1 MCRKLQILT
10 LIITGILF
18 TGITGAWAQG
28 KQVKFTVSGH
38 VTDEVS
44 GEDLPGASVYIQEV
58 MKGTATNTY
67 GFYSLTLESGTY
79 NLVASYMG
87 YEQISQKIV
96 LNKDLK
102 INIKLKP
109 FSITTDEV
117 VVTAERKDKNV
128 ESTEMGKVELQ
139 TDEIK
144 TLPVV
149 FGEVD
154 VLKTIQL
161 LPGVQSAGEGSTG
174 FYVRG
179 GGPDQNLILLDEAT
193 VYNAGHLL
201 GFFSV
206 FNADAIK
213 STTLIKG
220 GMPANYG
227 GRLSSVLDINMK
239 DGNNQSYHGEGGI
252 GLIASRM
259 TLEGPIKKNDASFII
274 SGRRT
279 YVDVLSK
286 PFLKNTELGGIP
298 YFFYDLNA
306 KVNYKITPKDRVY
319 LSGYFGRDIFD
330 VNVEDGRLKANINWG
345 NATTTLRWNHL
356 FNDKLFMNMSGIYNS
371 YDFKI
376 DAGFDNFTTTF
387 ASGIKDWNQ
396 KTDFFYYP
404 NINHNIKFG
413 YNYTYHIFSPRTIK
427 IEDTDGGFNAENVVK
442 KYSHETALYV
452 MDDFSLTDKL
462 KVNAGLRGAYFIQ
475 KGPFTLY
482 EFDNNYTPIDSTRFR
497 GGEKVADF
505 WGLEPRLSLRY
516 ALNST
521 SSLKAGF
528 TYNNQ
533 FVHLVSNSYTTLPM
547 DIWVP
552 SSILVKP
559 QKGTQY
565 SGGYFRNF
573 KDNMFE
579 TSVEL
584 YYKNLRNQIEFNESY
599 TGDVSTRDIEYEF
612 TYGDGYSYG
621 MELFLKKATGKAQ
634 GWIGYTL
641 SKTARTFEHINKGN
655 EFPARFDRTHDL
667 SVVGSYKLNDR
678 WTFSGVFVYG
688 TGQATTMPERYYLV
702 GTDLATKYGPR
713 NGFRMEPYHRMDI
726 SAILHSKKKEGK
738 KFSSEWAFSIY
749 NVYNRKN
756 PFFYYIANEG
766 DPIKGDFK
774 VTAKKVYIFPI
785 LPSVSWN
792 FKF

>member
-1 MCRKLQILT
+1 MSPIRY
-10 LIITGILF
+10 ITILF
-18 TGITGAWAQG
+18 CLLIAGGLTAQNKG
-28 KQVKFTVSGH
+28 TQRYTISGH
-38 VTDEVS
+38 VVDENS
-44 GEDLPGASVYIQEV
+44 GESLPGASVYIAEL
-58 MKGTATNTY
+58 MKGTATNAY
-67 GFYSLTLESGTY
+67 GFYSLTLDAGEY
-79 NLVASYMG
+79 NMLVSFVG
-87 YEQISQKIV
+87 YEQVTQKIN
-96 LNKDLK
+96 LTKDITLDVK
-102 INIKLKP
+102 IHPLV
-109 FSITTDEV
+109 ITTEEV
-117 VVTAERKDKNV
+117 VITGERKDENV

-144 TLPVV
+144 SLPVV

-161 LPGVQSAGEGSTG
+161 LPGVQSSGEGSTG

-213 STTLIKG
+213 NTTLIKG

-227 GRLSSVLDINMK
+227 GRLSSVLDITMK

-259 TLEGPIKKNDASFII
+259 TLEGPILKDKASFIV

-279 YVDVLSK
+279 YIDVLSK

-298 YFFYDLNA
+298 YFFYDLNT
-306 KVNYKITPKDRVY
+306 KMNWKITPKDRIY
-319 LSGYFGRDIFD
+319 ASGYFGRDIF
-330 VNVEDGRLKANINWG
+330 NIEVEDGRLKANINWG

-356 FNDKLFMNMSGIYNS
+356 FNDKLFMNLSGIYNS
-371 YDFKI
+371 YDFRI
-376 DAGFDNFTTTF
+376 DATFDNFTTTF

-404 NINHNIKFG
+404 NINHTIKFG

-427 IEDTDGGFNAENVVK
+427 VEDADNNFSSEREVK
-442 KYSHETALYV
+442 KFSHEGAVYV
-452 MDDFSLTDKL
+452 MDDFTLTDKI
-462 KVNAGLRGAYFIQ
+462 KINAGLRGTYFIQ

-482 EFDNNYTPIDSTRFR
+482 EFDEFQNITDSTHYK
-497 GGEKVADF
+497 GGKKVADF
-505 WGLEPRLSLRY
+505 FGLEPRLSVRY
-516 ALNST
+516 GLNKT

-552 SSILVKP
+552 SSVLVKP
-559 QKGTQY
+559 QKGVQF
-565 SGGYFRNF
+565 SAGYFRNF

-579 TSVEL
+579 TSIEG
-584 YYKNLRNQIEFNESY
+584 YYKDLDNQIEFKETY

-612 TYGDGYSYG
+612 TYGNGRSFG
-621 MELFLKKATGKAQ
+621 TELFLKKARGKLQ

-641 SKTARTFEHINKGN
+641 SRTTRTFPGINKG
-655 EFPARFDRTHDL
+655 EKFSAHFDRTHDL

-678 WTFSGVFVYG
+678 WSFSAVFVYG
-688 TGQATTMPERYYLV
+688 TGQSTTMPERYYLI

-713 NGFRMEPYHRMDI
+713 NGFRMEAYHRADI
-726 SAILHSKKKEGK
+726 SATLHSKKKEGK
-738 KFSSEWAFSIY
+738 KFSSYWSFSIY

-756 PFFYYIANEG
+756 PFFYFIDNEG
-766 DPIKGDFK
+766 DPVDGTFK

>member
-1 MCRKLQILT
+1 MCRKLQILL
-10 LIITGILF
+10 LIATGVFLSF
-18 TGITGAWAQG
+18 SGASAQG
-28 KQVKFTVSGH
+28 KAIKFTVSGH
-38 VTDEVS
+38 VTDEIS

-67 GFYSLTLESGTY
+67 GFYSITLESGTY

-87 YEQISQKIV
+87 YEQVSQKIV

-109 FSITTDEV
+109 FSITTEEV

-356 FNDKLFMNMSGIYNS
+356 FNDKLFMNLSGIYNS

-396 KTDFFYYP
+396 KVDFFYYP

-413 YNYTYHIFSPRTIK
+413 YN
-427 IEDTDGGFNAENVVK
+427 
-442 KYSHETALYV
+442 
-452 MDDFSLTDKL
+452 
-462 KVNAGLRGAYFIQ
+462 
-475 KGPFTLY
+475 
-482 EFDNNYTPIDSTRFR
+482 
-497 GGEKVADF
+497 
-505 WGLEPRLSLRY
+505 
-516 ALNST
+516 
-521 SSLKAGF
+521 
-528 TYNNQ
+528 
-533 FVHLVSNSYTTLPM
+533 
-547 DIWVP
+547 
-552 SSILVKP
+552 
-559 QKGTQY
+559 
-565 SGGYFRNF
+565 
-573 KDNMFE
+573 
-579 TSVEL
+579 
-584 YYKNLRNQIEFNESY
+584 
-599 TGDVSTRDIEYEF
+599 
-612 TYGDGYSYG
+612 
-621 MELFLKKATGKAQ
+621 
-634 GWIGYTL
+634 
-641 SKTARTFEHINKGN
+641 
-655 EFPARFDRTHDL
+655 
-667 SVVGSYKLNDR
+667 
-678 WTFSGVFVYG
+678 
-688 TGQATTMPERYYLV
+688 
-702 GTDLATKYGPR
+702 
-713 NGFRMEPYHRMDI
+713 
-726 SAILHSKKKEGK
+726 
-738 KFSSEWAFSIY
+738 
-749 NVYNRKN
+749 
-756 PFFYYIANEG
+756 
-766 DPIKGDFK
+766 
-774 VTAKKVYIFPI
+774 
-785 LPSVSWN
+785 
-792 FKF
+792 